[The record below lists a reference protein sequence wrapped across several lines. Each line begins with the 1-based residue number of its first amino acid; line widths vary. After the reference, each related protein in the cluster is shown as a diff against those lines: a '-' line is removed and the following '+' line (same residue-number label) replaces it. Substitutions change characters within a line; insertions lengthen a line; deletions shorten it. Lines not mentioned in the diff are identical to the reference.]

1 MVDTWAQF
9 LLAFFGF
16 SEFCIPRMH
25 FKIVPAVKMFFRTS
39 KKVHYSEFRLFASLL
54 LTQSPFFSGEF
65 AQSWCQ
71 NDLQS
76 LPLKTQRPESQAA
89 VCTVIYVWVESTFSH
104 AERDKGTSLQNP
116 ECVCM
121 SVREAQ
127 NCSDSWHRDPNHCDL
142 SL

>member
-1 MVDTWAQF
+1 
-9 LLAFFGF
+9 
-16 SEFCIPRMH
+16 MH

-54 LTQSPFFSGEF
+54 LTQSPFLSGEF

-104 AERDKGTSLQNP
+104 AVRDKGTSLQNP

-127 NCSDSWHRDPNHCDL
+127 NCFLSIAARIHGTGIQTMRLVTKYCSYFIPFAHC
-142 SL
+142 